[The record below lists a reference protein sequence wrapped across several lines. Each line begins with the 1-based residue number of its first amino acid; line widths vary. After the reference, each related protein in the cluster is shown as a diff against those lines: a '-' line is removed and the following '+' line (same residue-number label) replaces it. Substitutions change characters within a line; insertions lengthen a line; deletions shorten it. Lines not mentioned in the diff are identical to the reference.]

1 MNRLPGRKAST
12 SNVESARVFGQLPMK
27 RETTLPCFVR
37 LWAICNLNWAILGEF
52 LFLQLDSASLLQSAH
67 GNRHR

>member
-1 MNRLPGRKAST
+1 
-12 SNVESARVFGQLPMK
+12 MK

-52 LFLQLDSASLLQSAH
+52 LFLQLDSASLLQRAH